1 MVLNVYSKRTAMA
14 RTMRNNLN
22 LYIFNQYECTRTDI
36 AESKNKSEIWLKS
49 FLPTCFIEPSINV
62 LVHTYN
68 RIYKKK
74 FRGNMSIH
82 LRIYILENWILNFL
96 ILLYI
101 SVSATASVPVAVQA
115 IIHIYILLMFTAVSV
130 CATSHLYSE
139 DLRTKWLSQFVCGC
153 ITIHYWW
160 LLLCSFLL
168 NTYTQYINERIGFVY
183 KLLDIRWE
191 ESTWTG
197 IHSWM
202 YLYAHLEHTYMI
214 W

>member
-1 MVLNVYSKRTAMA
+1 MIEKLPTYLLHRT
-14 RTMRNNLN
+14 
-22 LYIFNQYECTRTDI
+22 IHKCTR
-36 AESKNKSEIWLKS
+36 
-49 FLPTCFIEPSINV
+49 
-62 LVHTYN
+62 TYN

-101 SVSATASVPVAVQA
+101 SVSATASVPVAVPVTGD
-115 IIHIYILLMFTAVSV
+115 YIVLFSAVSE

-139 DLRTKWLSQFVCGC
+139 DLWRKWLSEFVCGC
-153 ITIHYWW
+153 ITIHSWR
-160 LLLCSFLL
+160 LFLCSFLL
-168 NTYTQYINERIGFVY
+168 ITFTSLQYINERIGIVY
-183 KLLDIRWE
+183 ILLDIRWE
-191 ESTWTG
+191 ESTWKG

-202 YLYAHLEHTYMI
+202 YLYAHFEHTYMI